1 MQPLYNDVSV
11 AINAGMSWDEVGG
24 WWLVLVGVGCCWLLT
39 LVGCCWLTLVGWF
52 GVRTNTFGHF
62 NVVMILLL
70 VQLNGGGVVR
80 IKYGVTIRQRF
91 NFRQF
96 PFETQVLE
104 INVQASPVFAGNGH
118 TFTNGATHGEV
129 ILKDPTRY
137 RYKSGHSLAPS
148 CDYLPD
154 W

>member
-1 MQPLYNDVSV
+1 VQPLYNDVSV

-24 WWLVLVGVGCCWLLT
+24 WWLLLVGVGCCWLLT

>member
-1 MQPLYNDVSV
+1 MYNDVSV

-24 WWLVLVGVGCCWLLT
+24 WWLLLVGVGCCWLLT

>member
-24 WWLVLVGVGCCWLLT
+24 WWLLLVGVGCCWLLT
-39 LVGCCWLTLVGWF
+39 LVGCCWLTLVSWF

>member
-1 MQPLYNDVSV
+1 M
-11 AINAGMSWDEVGG
+11 VGVG
-24 WWLVLVGVGCCWLLT
+24 WCWLVLVGVGCCWLLT

>member
-1 MQPLYNDVSV
+1 MYNDVSV

>member
-1 MQPLYNDVSV
+1 MYNDVSV

-24 WWLVLVGVGCCWLLT
+24 WWLLLVGVGCCWLLT
-39 LVGCCWLTLVGWF
+39 LVGCCWLTLVSWF

>member
-24 WWLVLVGVGCCWLLT
+24 WWLLLVGVGCCWLLT

-70 VQLNGGGVVR
+70 VQMNGGGVVR

>member
-1 MQPLYNDVSV
+1 V

-24 WWLVLVGVGCCWLLT
+24 WWLLLVGVGCCWLLT

-70 VQLNGGGVVR
+70 VQMNGGGVVR

>member
-24 WWLVLVGVGCCWLLT
+24 WWLLLVGVGCCWLLT

>member
-1 MQPLYNDVSV
+1 MKLV
-11 AINAGMSWDEVGG
+11 VGG
-24 WWLVLVGVGCCWLLT
+24 CCWLVLVGVGCCWLLT
-39 LVGCCWLTLVGWF
+39 LVGCCWLTLGWLF

>member
-1 MQPLYNDVSV
+1 V